1 MAVITPVGK
10 FDFDWSPKASE
21 SKEEMVKTASA
32 KGKPAQPK
40 VVAKTSK
47 DLLYEAAKKCMAQFD
62 DTEVKDDVEDVVELG
77 EDGGDAGDLGDAA
90 EDIGEATDVSDEVE
104 VDVEEAVE
112 SDVQEAV
119 AELVE
124 KAEAAD
130 QLADA
135 VGEALNKVEEA
146 VIEVKNAVGG
156 EAVDVV
162 EDMAGDSAGDSF
174 GDDEVV
180 EIEIVDD
187 SEDLG
192 GEDIIIESEPD
203 TECCGAMASV
213 KKDLAKSAGA
223 DQLVKTSKISP
234 TTRQKVLKFWKDDLG
249 YVADYAKLMTTNYEK

>member
-21 SKEEMVKTASA
+21 SKEEIVKTASA
-32 KGKPAQPK
+32 NGKSKETK

-47 DLLYEAAKKCMAQFD
+47 DLLYEAAKNVMAQFD
-62 DTEVKDDVEDVVELG
+62 DTEVKEDVEDIVELG
-77 EDGGDAGDLGDAA
+77 EDGGDLGDAA
-90 EDIGEATDVSDEVE
+90 EDVGEVTDVSDEVE

-135 VGEALNKVEEA
+135 VSDALGKVEEA
-146 VIEVKNAVGG
+146 VTEVKEAVGG
-156 EAVDVV
+156 EAVDAV
-162 EDMAGDSAGDSF
+162 EDMVGDSAGDSL

-187 SEDLG
+187 SADLG
-192 GEDIIIESEPD
+192 GEDIVIESEPD